1 MYREGL
7 LILSIILIIIGVVL
21 LYAPLPDPSGTIGN
35 ILLWIGIA
43 VLIIWIVL
51 LVITKINSGA

>member
-21 LYAPLPDPSGTIGN
+21 PYVPVDGLGTAGSI
-35 ILLWIGIA
+35 IFWIGIILL
-43 VLIIWIVL
+43 VIWIVL
-51 LVITKINSGA
+51 FAITTIKANA

>member
-7 LILSIILIIIGVVL
+7 LILSIILIVIGAVL
-21 LYAPLPDPSGTIGN
+21 LYAPLPIPGVIGTAI
-35 ILLWIGIA
+35 LWIGII

-51 LVITKINSGA
+51 FVITMIKSGA